1 MTKQTELSSA
11 TLQNALERLDR
22 VEMNQSFHDESIEA
36 LEKTIASQHQEI
48 QLLEKKI
55 SLLSNYLKTLQQNI
69 IKDPKDEVPP
79 PHY

>member
-1 MTKQTELSSA
+1 MTKQTELSAA

>member
-1 MTKQTELSSA
+1 MPEA
-11 TLQNALERLDR
+11 TNQVLERLTR
-22 VEMNQSFHDESIEA
+22 VEMNQAFHDESIEA
-36 LEKTIASQHQEI
+36 LERTIASQHQDI

-55 SLLSNYLKTLQQNI
+55 ALLSDYIKSLKQDS

>member
-48 QLLEKKI
+48 QLLERKI

>member
-1 MTKQTELSSA
+1 MPDISNDTAKI
-11 TLQNALERLDR
+11 LQRLDS
-22 VEMNQSFHDESIEA
+22 VEMNQTFHDENIEA

-55 SLLSNYLKTLQQNI
+55 ALLSDYLKTLRQEI